1 MANPFQ
7 EQILTGWKTYQ
18 EHLIAAI
25 APLTPEQLAFRLA
38 PDLRPIVTVAAHIVA
53 ARVWWFRYV
62 MLEGSEDIEPMV
74 TWDDEGEPPRSAAEL
89 VAGLEATWA
98 IIEAGLKRWTASD
111 MTEIFHRPGSEQTR
125 SYTRQWIIW
134 HVLEHDLHHGGE
146 LSFALGAQGL
156 SGIDL

>member
-1 MANPFQ
+1 MDNPFQ
-7 EQILTGWKTYQ
+7 EQILAGWKTYQ

-25 APLTPEQLAFRLA
+25 TPLSPEQLAFRLA
-38 PDLRPIVTVAAHIVA
+38 PDLRPIMTVAAHIVA

-62 MLEGSEDIEPMV
+62 MLEGNEDIEAMV
-74 TWDDEGEPPRSAAEL
+74 TWDDEGEPPRSAADL
-89 VAGLEATWA
+89 VAGLEMTWTV
-98 IIEAGLKRWTASD
+98 IEAGLKRWTESD
-111 MTEIFHRPGSEQTR
+111 MTEVFYRPGSEKTR